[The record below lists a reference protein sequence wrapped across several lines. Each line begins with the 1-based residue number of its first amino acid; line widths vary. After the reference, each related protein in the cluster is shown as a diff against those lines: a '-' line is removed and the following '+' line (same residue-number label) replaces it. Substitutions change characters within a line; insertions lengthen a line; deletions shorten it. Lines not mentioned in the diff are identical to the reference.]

1 MQLETKKE
9 AKMKKALKR
18 YLLALMLPLLAAGF
32 AHAQTVQLRAAD
44 NQPADYPTVQGLI
57 AMAEYLEAASSG
69 RITMEV
75 FPGGQLGD
83 ERSTI
88 EQVQLGVLDIVR
100 TSTSPVG
107 EFYAPMG
114 VYSLPFLFRDETHF
128 WKVIQGPIGKE
139 LLDGLE
145 EAGMIGLAYY
155 DSGSRNFYTTERP
168 IRGVEDLQGLRIRT
182 QQSQVVLDMMDA
194 LGADAVP
201 MAFGEVYSGL
211 QTGVIDGAENNFPS
225 YGPFGVRHFEVA
237 PYFTLNEHARV
248 PEIVMISSATWNSLS
263 PEDQALVREAALASV
278 PVQAALWAA
287 LVEESRQAVEEA
299 GAEIITVD
307 ISEFQEVMAPV
318 YEQYAPQFGDLFERI
333 QETQ

>member
-1 MQLETKKE
+1 MLLYQNPLEVSFLIVRSI
-9 AKMKKALKR
+9 AV
-18 YLLALMLPLLAAGF
+18 AGI
-32 AHAQTVQLRAAD
+32 AHAQTITLRAAD
-44 NQPADYPTVQGLI
+44 NQPADYPTVQGLM
-57 AMAEYLEAASSG
+57 AMAEYLEAASAG

-88 EQVQLGVLDIVR
+88 EQVQLGVLDVVR

-114 VYSLPFLFRDETHF
+114 VYSLPFIFRDAAHF
-128 WKVIQGPIGKE
+128 WKVVQGPIGRE

-145 EAGMIGLAYY
+145 AAGMIGLAYY
-155 DSGSRNFYTTERP
+155 DSGSRNFYTTDRP
-168 IRGVEDLQGLRIRT
+168 IRSVADLQGLRIRT
-182 QQSQVVLDMMDA
+182 QQSQVVLDMMEA

-225 YGPFGVRHFEVA
+225 YGPFGVRHYEVA
-237 PYFTLNEHARV
+237 PYYTLNQHARI
-248 PEIVMISSATWNSLS
+248 PEIVMISTTTWNSLN

-278 PVQAALWAA
+278 PVQAALWAD
-287 LVEESRQAVEEA
+287 LVERSRQAVEEA
-299 GAEIITVD
+299 GSEIITAD
-307 ISEFQEVMAPV
+307 IQEFQDAMAPV
-318 YEQYAPQFGDLFERI
+318 YEQYAPQFGDLLQRI
-333 QETQ
+333 QGTE